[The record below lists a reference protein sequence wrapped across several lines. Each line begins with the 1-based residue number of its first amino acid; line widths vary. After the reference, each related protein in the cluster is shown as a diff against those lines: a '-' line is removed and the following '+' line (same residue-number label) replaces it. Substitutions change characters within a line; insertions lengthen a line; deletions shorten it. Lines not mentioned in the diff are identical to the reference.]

1 MNLAAVHHV
10 NWLEYRE
17 ALPDGRLRVRLRAAS
32 ADAIQVTLLHTGIYN
47 PDRFAH
53 RFLRSPMRP
62 VADDGVH
69 RWYEADYLPDDP
81 RTCYLFELR
90 EGEEVRYFD
99 QEGFKTQEDFFNPPL
114 ALNPFPHAYL
124 YPEQGA
130 PDWARGAVGYQIFP
144 DRFRMAGEHG
154 LPAPWPKQKVSNA
167 LRFGGDLKGIRQAVP
182 YLQELGVRIV
192 YLTPIF
198 VSDTAHRYNIH
209 DYYRIDPMLGSLED
223 LKALAGSLHER
234 GMRLILDGVFNHS
247 GTRFPPFMDAA
258 EKGESSPYADWF
270 FFDQSK
276 IGYRTFAFEK
286 RMPKLNLRNEET
298 AAYFLEVGRY
308 WVREAGIDGW
318 RLDVSPEVWP
328 DFWRR
333 FRKAVRAENS
343 EALLIAECW
352 DISREWVSV
361 GDMFDGTMHY
371 ILSRA
376 IWRFFARGEGSLAAF
391 DHAVNMAMMLY
402 ASRVNQAQW
411 TFLSSHDTPRFLH
424 RAGENPGR
432 LRQAAFFQLT
442 APGVPIVY
450 YGDEL
455 GMTGAGD
462 PDCRRP
468 MRWDLVKDNSLLAY
482 YRRLIHLRSSLP
494 ALALGDF
501 RTVRAADDGL
511 YAYLRTGETPVLCAL
526 CTSEADF
533 VTPLR
538 LPEEL
543 SHAKALYNHL
553 SGEKLTVHNGEVRL
567 ACAPGKGFIL
577 SAEQAG

>member
-17 ALPDGRLRVRLRAAS
+17 VLPDGRLRVRLRAAS
-32 ADAIQVTLLHTGIYN
+32 GDDLAVTLLHTGIYN

-53 RFLRSPMRP
+53 RFNRSPMRK

-69 RWYEADYLPDDP
+69 SWYEADYLPDDP

-90 EGEEVRYFD
+90 EGEELRYFD
-99 QEGFKTQEDFFNPPL
+99 QEGFKSGEDFQNPPL

-124 YPEQGA
+124 YPERGA

-144 DRFRMAGEHG
+144 DRFRMAGAKGE
-154 LPAPWPKQKVSNA
+154 PAAWARHKVSNA
-167 LRFGGDLKGIRQAVP
+167 VRFGGNLAGIRQAIP
-182 YLQELGVRIV
+182 YLKDLGVAIV

-198 VSDTAHRYNIH
+198 LSDTAHRYNIY
-209 DYYRIDPMLGSLED
+209 DYYRVDPMLGSLAD
-223 LKALAGSLHER
+223 LKALADSLHAE

-247 GTRFPPFMDAA
+247 GTRFPPFLDAA

-270 FFDQSK
+270 FFDTSR

-286 RMPKLNLRNEET
+286 RMPKMNLKNEET
-298 AAYFLEVGRY
+298 AAYFLDVGRY

-333 FRKAVRAENS
+333 FRKAVLSENS
-343 EALLIAECW
+343 EAVLIAECW

-376 IWRFFARGEGSLAAF
+376 IWRFFARGEGGLQAF

-424 RAGENPGR
+424 RAGGAENR
-432 LRQAAFFQLT
+432 QRQAAFFQLT
-442 APGVPIVY
+442 VPGVPIVY

-468 MRWDLVKDNSLLAY
+468 MRWDLAENNSLRAF
-482 YRRLIHLRSSLP
+482 YRKLIHLRNQLP

-501 RTVRAADDGL
+501 RTVAVTEGGL
-511 YAYLRTGETPVLCAL
+511 YAYLRTGESPVLCAL
-526 CTSEADF
+526 CTGDTGFTHS
-533 VTPLR
+533 LR
-538 LPEEL
+538 LPEEFAG
-543 SHAKALYNHL
+543 AKALYDHL
-553 SGEKLTVHNGEVRL
+553 SGQRLPVSAGQALLDCGPGAALILT
-567 ACAPGKGFIL
+567 
-577 SAEQAG
+577 AE

>member
-1 MNLAAVHHV
+1 MEALADKLSSERNAHIIHINFTLTAFENL
-10 NWLEYRE
+10 LEYHALEAYVEAHWQYGRE
-17 ALPDGRLRVRLRAAS
+17 NYLLIDEVQMCPS
-32 ADAIQVTLLHTGIYN
+32 FEKAINSLHAKEKYSIFVTG
-47 PDRFAH
+47 
-53 RFLRSPMRP
+53 
-62 VADDGVH
+62 
-69 RWYEADYLPDDP
+69 
-81 RTCYLFELR
+81 
-90 EGEEVRYFD
+90 
-99 QEGFKTQEDFFNPPL
+99 
-114 ALNPFPHAYL
+114 
-124 YPEQGA
+124 
-130 PDWARGAVGYQIFP
+130 
-144 DRFRMAGEHG
+144 
-154 LPAPWPKQKVSNA
+154 SNA
-167 LRFGGDLKGIRQAVP
+167 FLQSSDLATLFVGRTYEIHVFP
-182 YLQELGVRIV
+182 FSFNE
-192 YLTPIF
+192 YLTYFP
-198 VSDTAHRYNIH
+198 SENPY
-209 DYYRIDPMLGSLED
+209 GSLS
-223 LKALAGSLHER
+223 KY
-234 GMRLILDGVFNHS
+234 M
-247 GTRFPPFMDAA
+247 A
-258 EKGESSPYADWF
+258 EG
-270 FFDQSK
+270 
-276 IGYRTFAFEK
+276 G
-286 RMPKLNLRNEET
+286 
-298 AAYFLEVGRY
+298 
-308 WVREAGIDGW
+308 
-318 RLDVSPEVWP
+318 
-328 DFWRR
+328 
-333 FRKAVRAENS
+333 
-343 EALLIAECW
+343 
-352 DISREWVSV
+352 
-361 GDMFDGTMHY
+361 
-371 ILSRA
+371 
-376 IWRFFARGEGSLAAF
+376 LAAF

-424 RAGENPGR
+424 RAGEDPGR

-543 SHAKALYNHL
+543 SHAMALHDHL